1 MTDERKSA
9 DKPSDSHTVVRYDE
23 ELQSLEKLVAEMGRI
38 AITQVQGAIQALM
51 EGDTAAAR
59 HIIYQDKRLNYL
71 DMDGKEKAVAL
82 FAIRTP
88 VARDLRL
95 VMSLHQITGILEHIG
110 DEAKSI
116 ASIVVRIVDEDRS
129 PPTPDLMREAT
140 DFGDVAVGMLQHS
153 MNALASRSVDDAV
166 QVLQREQDLNAE
178 FRSALR
184 RLSTFLMKDPRNLR
198 HSIDMVCVYRSLE
211 NIGDYARNL
220 SEQLIY
226 IVKAKDV
233 RYMNVENLVGG
244 YLEG

>member
-1 MTDERKSA
+1 MTDEKNPVMQRDDPHIVA
-9 DKPSDSHTVVRYDE
+9 RYDE
-23 ELQSLEKLVAEMGRI
+23 ELQALEVLVAEMGHI
-38 AITQVQGAIQALM
+38 AIQQVQGATSALM
-51 EGDTAAAR
+51 QADPAAAR
-59 HIIYQDKRLNYL
+59 HIMYLDKRLNFL

-88 VARDLRL
+88 VARDLRR

-116 ASIVVRIVDEDRS
+116 ASIVVRIFDEDRS
-129 PPTPDLMREAT
+129 PPTPDLMRDVT
-140 DFGDVAVGMLQHS
+140 HMGDVAVGMLKHS
-153 MNALASRSVDDAV
+153 MQALASRSVDEAV
-166 QVLQREQDLNAE
+166 QVLRRDEDLNAE

-184 RLSTFLMKDPRNLR
+184 RLSTFLMEDPRNLK

-211 NIGDYARNL
+211 RIGDYAKNL

-233 RYMNVENLVGG
+233 RYMNVDNLIGG
-244 YLEG
+244 YLDR